1 MVKTCMRQNKKI
13 AITGGIG
20 SGKSA
25 VSQILAS
32 KGYFVLDCDQ
42 ITKQLY
48 QKDQT
53 TSAICQNFGQEFVVD
68 GKVDT
73 KKLGAYVFADESRV
87 KKLNEVMHPLIFA
100 ELDRQIVESGARV
113 VFVQIPLLF
122 ETGMQ
127 NEFDDI
133 WLVTADEQTRI
144 NRVVVRDNIDVE
156 QIKNRIKNQMNDE
169 QKSKFVHTI
178 IKNDGSFEQLQSV
191 VERCIKGLGV

>member
-1 MVKTCMRQNKKI
+1 MRQNKKI

-133 WLVTADEQTRI
+133 WLVTADEYT
-144 NRVVVRDNIDVE
+144 E
-156 QIKNRIKNQMNDE
+156 
-169 QKSKFVHTI
+169 S
-178 IKNDGSFEQLQSV
+178 
-191 VERCIKGLGV
+191 

>member
-1 MVKTCMRQNKKI
+1 MRQNKKI

-25 VSQILAS
+25 VSQILES

-48 QKDQT
+48 KKQQT
-53 TSAICQNFGQEFVVD
+53 IEAIETNFGSQFVFD
-68 GKVDT
+68 GGVDT
-73 KKLGAYVFADESRV
+73 KKLGAYVFAQQDRV
-87 KKLNEVMHPLIFA
+87 KKLNAVMHPLIFA
-100 ELDRQIVESGARV
+100 ELDRQIEASGKNI

-127 NEFDDI
+127 NHFDDV

-144 NRVVVRDNIDVE
+144 QRVVARDGLDIE
-156 QIKNRIKNQMNDE
+156 QIKNRIKNQMDDE
-169 QKSKFVHTI
+169 KKSQFVHTI
-178 IKNDGSFEQLQSV
+178 IKNDGDLQQLDSV
-191 VERCIKGLGV
+191 VQKCTEGLDI

>member
-1 MVKTCMRQNKKI
+1 MKQNKKI

-32 KGYFVLDCDQ
+32 KGYFVVDCDQ

-48 QKDQT
+48 QKQKT
-53 TSAICQNFGQEFVVD
+53 VEQIAQNFGNQFVCD

-73 KKLGAYVFADESRV
+73 KKLGAYVFADQHRV
-87 KKLNEVMHPLIFA
+87 QKLNSVMHPLIFE
-100 ELDRQIVESGARV
+100 ELDRQIDESGQKI

-127 NEFDDI
+127 NQFDDV

-144 NRVVVRDNIDVE
+144 QRVVIRDGLDVE
-156 QIKNRIKNQMNDE
+156 QIKNRIKNQMDDE
-169 QKSKFVHTI
+169 KKSQFVHTI
-178 IKNDGSFEQLQSV
+178 IKNDGDLQQLEV
-191 VERCIKGLGV
+191 VVDSCIKGL

>member
-1 MVKTCMRQNKKI
+1 MKQNKKI

-32 KGYFVLDCDQ
+32 KGWFVLDCDQ

-48 QKDQT
+48 QKQAT
-53 TSAICQNFGQEFVVD
+53 TDAISINFGSEFVVD
-68 GKVDT
+68 GRVDT
-73 KKLGAYVFADESRV
+73 KKLGAYVFADQSRV
-87 KKLNEVMHPLIFA
+87 QKLNQVMHPLIFA
-100 ELDRQIVESGARV
+100 ELDRQIAESGQKV

-133 WLVTADEQTRI
+133 WLVTANEQTRI
-144 NRVVVRDNIDVE
+144 DRVVVRDNLDVE
-156 QIKNRIKNQMNDE
+156 QIKNRIKNQMDDE
-169 QKSKFVHTI
+169 KKSQLVHTI
-178 IKNDGSFEQLQSV
+178 IKNDGSFEELTSV
-191 VERCIKGLGV
+191 VESCIKGLDV

>member
-1 MVKTCMRQNKKI
+1 MKQNKKI

-48 QKDQT
+48 QKQQT
-53 TSAICQNFGQEFVVD
+53 TDAISQNFGSEFVID

-73 KKLGAYVFADESRV
+73 KKLGVYVFADEKRV
-87 KKLNEVMHPLIFA
+87 QKLNQVMHPLIFN
-100 ELDRQIVESGARV
+100 ELDRQIEESGQNV

-127 NEFDDI
+127 NNFDDI
-133 WLVTADEQTRI
+133 WLVTANEQTRI
-144 NRVVVRDNIDVE
+144 NRVVVRDNLDVE
-156 QIKNRIKNQMNDE
+156 QIKNRIKNQMDDE
-169 QKSKFVHTI
+169 KKSQLVHTI
-178 IKNDGSFEQLQSV
+178 IKNDGTIEELSFV
-191 VERCIKGLGV
+191 VESCIKGLDV

>member
-1 MVKTCMRQNKKI
+1 MKQNKKI

-53 TSAICQNFGQEFVVD
+53 TNAICQNFGCEFVVA

-73 KKLGAYVFADESRV
+73 KKLGAYVFADKTRV
-87 KKLNEVMHPLIFA
+87 QKLNEVMHPLIFA
-100 ELDRQIVESGARV
+100 ELDRQIIESGESV

-127 NEFDDI
+127 NQFDDI

-144 NRVVVRDNIDVE
+144 SRVTVRDNLDVE

-191 VERCIKGLGV
+191 VESCIKGLDV

>member
-1 MVKTCMRQNKKI
+1 MKQNRKI

-48 QKDQT
+48 QKQRT
-53 TSAICQNFGQEFVVD
+53 IEQIAANFGNEFVEE

-73 KKLGAYVFADESRV
+73 KKLGAYIFAYKSRV
-87 KKLNEVMHPLIFA
+87 EKLNAVMHPLIFD
-100 ELDRQIVESGARV
+100 ELDRQINESGQKV

-127 NEFDDI
+127 NQFDDV
-133 WLVTADEQTRI
+133 WLVVADEQTRI
-144 NRVVVRDNIDVE
+144 SRVVVRDNLDVE
-156 QIKNRIKNQMNDE
+156 QIKNRIKNQMDDE
-169 QKSKFVHTI
+169 KKAKLVHTI
-178 IKNDGSFEQLQSV
+178 IKNNGTLAELECAVDE
-191 VERCIKGLGV
+191 CIKRLSV

>member
-1 MVKTCMRQNKKI
+1 MKQNKKI

-48 QKDQT
+48 QKQRT
-53 TSAICQNFGQEFVVD
+53 IEQIAANFGNEFVAD
-68 GKVDT
+68 GIVDT
-73 KKLGAYVFADESRV
+73 KKLGAYVFVDKSRV
-87 KKLNEVMHPLIFA
+87 AKLNAVMHPLIFD
-100 ELDRQIVESGARV
+100 ELDRQINESGQKV

-127 NEFDDI
+127 NNFDDV
-133 WLVTADEQTRI
+133 WLVVANEQTRI
-144 NRVVVRDNIDVE
+144 SRVVVRDNLDVE
-156 QIKNRIKNQMNDE
+156 QIKNRIKNQMDDE
-169 QKSKFVHTI
+169 KKSKFVHTI
-178 IKNDGSFEQLQSV
+178 IKNDGTFKELECV
-191 VERCIKGLGV
+191 VDECIKRLSV

>member
-1 MVKTCMRQNKKI
+1 MKQNKKI

-48 QKDQT
+48 QKQHT
-53 TSAICQNFGQEFVVD
+53 TEQIAKNFGSEFVAS

-73 KKLGAYVFADESRV
+73 KKLGAYIFADKSRV
-87 KKLNEVMHPLIFA
+87 EKLNSVMHPLIFN
-100 ELDRQIVESGARV
+100 ELDKQINESGKDV

-127 NEFDDI
+127 NNFDDV
-133 WLVTADEQTRI
+133 WLVVANEQTRI
-144 NRVVVRDNIDVE
+144 SRVIVRDNLDVE
-156 QIKNRIKNQMNDE
+156 QIKNRIKNQMDDE
-169 QKSKFVHTI
+169 KKSQFVHTI
-178 IKNDGSFEQLQSV
+178 IKNDGTLKELENV
-191 VERCIKGLGV
+191 VDECIKRLSV

>member
-1 MVKTCMRQNKKI
+1 MRQNKKI

-48 QKDQT
+48 QKQRT
-53 TSAICQNFGQEFVVD
+53 TEQIATNFGNEFVVD

-73 KKLGAYVFADESRV
+73 KKLGAYIFADKSRV
-87 KKLNEVMHPLIFA
+87 EKLNAIMHPLIFD
-100 ELDRQIVESGARV
+100 ELDRQINESGQKI

-127 NEFDDI
+127 NQFDDV
-133 WLVTADEQTRI
+133 WLVVADEQTRI
-144 NRVVVRDNIDVE
+144 SRVVVRDNLDVE
-156 QIKNRIKNQMNDE
+156 QIKNRIKNQMDDE
-169 QKSKFVHTI
+169 KKSKFVHTI
-178 IKNDGSFEQLQSV
+178 IKNNGTFKELECAVDE
-191 VERCIKGLGV
+191 CIKRLSV

>member
-1 MVKTCMRQNKKI
+1 MKQNKKI

-25 VSQILAS
+25 VSQILTS

-48 QKDQT
+48 QKQRTTDQI
-53 TSAICQNFGQEFVVD
+53 AKNFGSEFVAS

-73 KKLGAYVFADESRV
+73 KKLGAYIFADQSRV
-87 KKLNEVMHPLIFA
+87 AKLNSVMHPLIFD
-100 ELDRQIVESGARV
+100 ELDRQINESGKDI

-127 NEFDDI
+127 NNFDDV
-133 WLVTADEQTRI
+133 WLVVANEQTRI
-144 NRVVVRDNIDVE
+144 SRVIVRDNLDVE
-156 QIKNRIKNQMNDE
+156 QIKNRIKNQMDDE
-169 QKSKFVHTI
+169 KKSQFVHTI
-178 IKNDGSFEQLQSV
+178 IKNDGTLKELEKIV
-191 VERCIKGLGV
+191 DECIKRLSV

>member
-1 MVKTCMRQNKKI
+1 MKQNKKI

-20 SGKSA
+20 SGKSV

-48 QKDQT
+48 QKQKT
-53 TSAICQNFGQEFVVD
+53 VEQIAQNFGGEFVCD

-73 KKLGAYVFADESRV
+73 KKLGAYVFADKQRV
-87 KKLNEVMHPLIFA
+87 QQLNSVMHPLIFE
-100 ELDRQIVESGARV
+100 ELDRQIDESGQKI

-127 NEFDDI
+127 NQFDDV

-144 NRVVVRDNIDVE
+144 QRVIARDGLDVE
-156 QIKNRIKNQMNDE
+156 QIKNRIKNQMDDE
-169 QKSKFVHTI
+169 KKSQFVHTI
-178 IKNDGSFEQLQSV
+178 IKNDGDLQQLEV
-191 VERCIKGLGV
+191 VVDSCIKGL

>member
-1 MVKTCMRQNKKI
+1 MKQNKKI

-32 KGYFVLDCDQ
+32 KGYFVLDCDV

-48 QKDQT
+48 QKEQT
-53 TSAICQNFGQEFVVD
+53 IKAINQNFGCEFVFD

-73 KKLGAYVFADESRV
+73 KKLGAYVFADEKRV
-87 KKLNEVMHPLIFA
+87 QKLNQVMHPLIFD
-100 ELDRQIVESGARV
+100 ELDRQIVESGQKV

-127 NEFDDI
+127 NNFDDI
-133 WLVTADEQTRI
+133 WLVTANEQTRI
-144 NRVVVRDNIDVE
+144 KRVIVRDNLDVE
-156 QIKNRIKNQMNDE
+156 QIKNRIKNQMDDE
-169 QKSKFVHTI
+169 KKSQLVHTI
-178 IKNDGSFEQLQSV
+178 IKNDGTLEELSSV
-191 VERCIKGLGV
+191 VESCIKGLDV